1 MYSASRQ
8 QFGDNMKTLFVIFV
22 GLFALVA
29 GSFVERGKAR
39 KMRISFFD
47 SSIAI
52 NMITLEQV
60 FEERFLKK
68 NSEKES

>member
-1 MYSASRQ
+1 MCSASRQ

-29 GSFVERGKAR
+29 GSFVERGKV
-39 KMRISFFD
+39 MRISFFD

-60 FEERFLKK
+60 FEERFLRK